1 MFNEKRGYEMKHLIM
16 AAAVASLAAGLWA
29 APKKTV
35 VVWSEGTA
43 PKNVY
48 PNDINGAIAE
58 GLKASPLMKDWEV
71 VIANLSDPDQGISD
85 ELLKKTDV
93 LIWWGHQKH
102 GDVKDALVD
111 KIEKRVKEE
120 GMGFIALH
128 SAHFAKPNKRIMG
141 TPCTFA
147 AYVGDNKENEM
158 KVAMPNHPICKGVD
172 KTFTIENHERYSDP
186 YAVPPTEEVPLVA
199 VQVHKN
205 GTREDAKMGFCWTIG
220 KGRFFYLQA
229 GHETNPIYFDPNIR
243 KIMANAVL
251 WAAPK

>member
-1 MFNEKRGYEMKHLIM
+1 MKHLM
-16 AAAVASLAAGLWA
+16 MAVAVTGLAASLWA

-43 PKNVY
+43 PKEIY

-58 GLKASPLMKDWEV
+58 GLKASPLMKDWDV
-71 VIANLSDPDQGISD
+71 VIAGIDDPDQRISD

-93 LIWWGHQKH
+93 LIWWGHKKH

-147 AYVGDNKENEM
+147 AYVCDNKENVVS
-158 KVAMPNHPICKGVD
+158 VAMPNHPICKGVA
-172 KTFTIENHERYSDP
+172 KTFTVANDERYSDP
-186 YAVPPTEEVPLVA
+186 YAVPTPDAVPLTA
-199 VQVHKN
+199 IQVRN
-205 GTREDAKMGFCWTIG
+205 DGTKEEAKMGFCWTVG
-220 KGRFFYLQA
+220 KARMFYLQM
-229 GHETNPIYFDPNIR
+229 GHETNPIYFDPEIR
-243 KIMANAVL
+243 KVMANAVL
-251 WAAPK
+251 WAAPKK